1 MFTKLIF
8 FILLFA
14 QLNANSTLNSTYY
27 INSNDIYI
35 SNIIKDAPR
44 NKLIYKLE
52 ANRYTKRI
60 KSKELLKTLKENGY
74 RNITSKSS
82 YIKFIKKSPV
92 DTSKVA
98 LFVKEYY
105 IDKYDKI
112 DIKTIIVEPR
122 SYTTSLPNDYIIE
135 IRERNYL
142 SRSGIV
148 SIKTPKNRKIF
159 FNYDID
165 ATVWVYFSRNKIKKD
180 VELTSINT
188 VKKSIALD
196 KFMAKPIENLKS
208 RTIQGKRTIKKDRVI
223 TSRDIETIS
232 LVKKNS
238 YILITLRSEGMFIN
252 FSAKALQSGKLNDI
266 ISIQKRDGTRLKVRV
281 TGKNK
286 AEIK

>member
-8 FILLFA
+8 FVLLFTHIH
-14 QLNANSTLNSTYY
+14 ANSTLNATYY

-52 ANRYTKRI
+52 INKYTKRI
-60 KSKELLKTLKENGY
+60 KSKELLKILKENGY

-82 YIKFIKKSPV
+82 YVKFIKKSPV
-92 DTSKVA
+92 DTSKIA

-105 IDKYDKI
+105 TNKYDKI
-112 DIKTIIVEPR
+112 DIKTITIEPR
-122 SYTTSLPNDYIIE
+122 SYITSLPSNYTIE
-135 IRERNYL
+135 IRQRNYL
-142 SRSGIV
+142 SRSGVV

-165 ATVWVYFSRNKIKKD
+165 ATVWVYFSRKPIKKD
-180 VELTSINT
+180 VELTSLNT
-188 VKKSIALD
+188 VKKSITLD

-208 RTIQGKRTIKKDRVI
+208 KTIQGKHNIKKDRVI

-238 YILITLRSEGMFIN
+238 YIHVNLYSQGMAIN

-266 ISIQKRDGTRLKVRV
+266 ISVRKRDGKRLKVRV
-281 TGKNK
+281 VGKNR
-286 AEIK
+286 AEMK